1 MLMGDGFAL
10 AVGFAMQWGKLRDCS
25 NKNFFINV
33 FEAKVSVMD
42 GARGVQSYRLFFP
55 IDQQDEWV
63 QEPLDKSLCFIKPS
77 SQATGGTCVS
87 AAELAK
93 ARDAARVA

>member
-1 MLMGDGFAL
+1 MAAGAARREATFPTGPARE
-10 AVGFAMQWGKLRDCS
+10 LRWHPGY
-25 NKNFFINV
+25 V

-42 GARGVQSYRLFFP
+42 GARRVQSYRLFFP

-77 SQATGGTCVS
+77 SQATGGTRLS
-87 AAELAK
+87 AAELAT
-93 ARDAARVA
+93 ARNAVCEE